1 VVQQH
6 GAIMGFA
13 GLRAFG
19 RGEVIGPIV
28 AETAEIAKD
37 LIAFVVSER
46 PGAFLRVDTTTETG
60 LGPWLA
66 EYGLAHV
73 GGGIAMRR
81 PKAENSADKKLKT
94 FALTS
99 QALG

>member
-1 VVQQH
+1 
-6 GAIMGFA
+6 M
-13 GLRAFG
+13 
-19 RGEVIGPIV
+19 
-28 AETAEIAKD
+28 AENAEIARD
-37 LIAFVVSER
+37 LIAFAVSER
-46 PGAFLRVDTTTETG
+46 PGAFLRVDTTADTG

-66 EYGLAHV
+66 ERGLAHV

-81 PKAENSADKKLKT
+81 SKTEIPADKKLKT